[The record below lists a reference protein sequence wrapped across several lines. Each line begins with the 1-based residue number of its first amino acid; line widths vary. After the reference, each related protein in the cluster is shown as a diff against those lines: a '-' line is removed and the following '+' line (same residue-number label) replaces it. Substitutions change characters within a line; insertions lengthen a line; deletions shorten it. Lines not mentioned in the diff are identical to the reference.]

1 MDFLAQ
7 LNYVEVFG
15 FVTGV
20 TCVWLYTRQ
29 NVWSWPIG
37 LVNSVVFVVV
47 FFQARLYADTGLYL
61 IYALLSI
68 YGWYEWLHGGPQHGE
83 LKISRLTRTAALVL
97 LGLAVV
103 GVAGLSY
110 GLRTYT
116 DAALPFWDSLTTAM
130 SLAAQWMLAKKIF
143 ETWIVWITVDVI
155 YLGVYF
161 YRDLYL
167 TAGLH
172 LIYLAL
178 AIVGLL
184 AWRTS
189 MRAESATVSA

>member
-1 MDFLAQ
+1 M
-7 LNYVEVFG
+7 
-15 FVTGV
+15 
-20 TCVWLYTRQ
+20 
-29 NVWSWPIG
+29 
-37 LVNSVVFVVV
+37 
-47 FFQARLYADTGLYL
+47 
-61 IYALLSI
+61 
-68 YGWYEWLHGGPQHGE
+68 
-83 LKISRLTRTAALVL
+83 L

-103 GVAGLSY
+103 GVGGLSY

-189 MRAESATVSA
+189 MRAENAIEPT

>member
-1 MDFLAQ
+1 M
-7 LNYVEVFG
+7 
-15 FVTGV
+15 
-20 TCVWLYTRQ
+20 
-29 NVWSWPIG
+29 
-37 LVNSVVFVVV
+37 
-47 FFQARLYADTGLYL
+47 
-61 IYALLSI
+61 
-68 YGWYEWLHGGPQHGE
+68 
-83 LKISRLTRTAALVL
+83 TRTTALVL
-97 LGLAVV
+97 LGLVVV
-103 GVAGLSY
+103 GVGFLSY

-130 SLAAQWMLAKKIF
+130 SLVAQWMLAKKIF

-178 AIVGLL
+178 ATIGFF
-184 AWRTS
+184 AWRNS
-189 MRAESATVSA
+189 MRAENAMAA